1 MRFQKRILLHY
12 GIILFISVA
21 VISVLHYQSTR
32 KQSLSEEYSYLQTL
46 ASQMTRHLELQYSS
60 MEEAAEALLSD
71 PDMLDNLRILVT
83 VPEESSYRQDAEKN
97 INIKLNTYHIVKRYY
112 RVIAYNQLGDIFAS
126 YDFDERK
133 VAGIVPAAQEELT
146 WQATGQRGKSVLL
159 APHTDPWGLKEQ
171 KRVYSLLKEVLG
183 YKTFLEVQQTEES
196 LEHIFSVYDEDIRVT
211 AVFGEG
217 KLLYGTRE
225 NIPRGYPDTELA
237 GTTGVFEIT
246 SPATKAT
253 ELVASSYSDLTGVTV
268 MVAENKSVVF
278 RKMSDSL
285 WVEWAA
291 LVLFAGLFAFFLYQA
306 SKYIARPVN
315 ELREQMEKGN
325 FENPEEQIHIENSMD
340 EIKALANAYERVI
353 KRLRESLLKEK
364 SLSYLQLQAHYDLLQ
379 AQINPHFFH
388 NVLNVISSRGLSM
401 GDETICEMCESLAG
415 MFRYATGNKVRYVPV
430 RDEIGYLEQYLY
442 LMKLRYC
449 HKIQYSIE
457 VEEELQTQMVPKIV
471 FQPVVENSIKHGFNR
486 HEDVMEIRI
495 RGRIDREKNRWEM
508 LFEDNGEGID
518 QDTIRQLEEG
528 MAAMRRNIKDYQ
540 ADNGM
545 EIGGMG
551 LLNAYARLILFLGDD
566 VKLTLYGSE
575 WGTRVVISAPVDL

>member
-12 GIILFISVA
+12 GIILFVSVA

-71 PDMLDNLRILVT
+71 PDMLDNLRILAT
-83 VPEESSYRQDAEKN
+83 VPGESSYRQDAEKN

-133 VAGIVPAAQEELT
+133 VADTVPAAQEELT
-146 WQATGQRGKSVLL
+146 RQATGQKGKSVLI

-171 KRVYSLLKEVLG
+171 KKVYSLLKEVLG
-183 YKTFLEVQQTEES
+183 YKTYLEVQQTEES

-217 KLLYGTRE
+217 KLLYGTKE
-225 NIPRGYPDTELA
+225 NIPRGYPNA
-237 GTTGVFEIT
+237 
-246 SPATKAT
+246 
-253 ELVASSYSDLTGVTV
+253 ELVASSYSELTGVTV

-278 RKMSDSL
+278 RKMSGSL
-285 WVEWAA
+285 WVEWGA

-388 NVLNVISSRGLSM
+388 NVLNVISSRGLST

-442 LMKLRYC
+442 LMKLRFC

-457 VEEELQTQMVPKIV
+457 VEEELQTQIVPKIV

-495 RGRIDREKNRWEM
+495 RGRIDREKNQWEM

-518 QDTIRQLEEG
+518 QNTIRQLEEG
-528 MAAMRRNIKDYQ
+528 MAAMRRNIKDCQ

-566 VKLTLYGSE
+566 VKLAIYGSGH
-575 WGTRVVISAPVDL
+575 GTRVVISAPVDS

>member
-12 GIILFISVA
+12 GIILFVSVA

-71 PDMLDNLRILVT
+71 PDMLDNLRILAT
-83 VPEESSYRQDAEKN
+83 VPGESSYRQDAEKN

-133 VAGIVPAAQEELT
+133 VADTVPAAQEELT
-146 WQATGQRGKSVLL
+146 RQATGQKGKSVLI
-159 APHTDPWGLKEQ
+159 APHTDPWGIKEQ
-171 KRVYSLLKEVLG
+171 KKVYSLLKEVLG
-183 YKTFLEVQQTEES
+183 YKTYLEVQQTEES

-217 KLLYGTRE
+217 KLLYGTKE
-225 NIPRGYPDTELA
+225 NIPRGYPNA
-237 GTTGVFEIT
+237 
-246 SPATKAT
+246 
-253 ELVASSYSDLTGVTV
+253 ELVASSYSELTGVTV

-278 RKMSDSL
+278 RKMSGSL
-285 WVEWAA
+285 WVEWGA

-388 NVLNVISSRGLSM
+388 NVLNVISSRGLST

-442 LMKLRYC
+442 LMKLRFC

-495 RGRIDREKNRWEM
+495 RGRIDREKNQWEM

-518 QDTIRQLEEG
+518 QNTIRQLEEG
-528 MAAMRRNIKDYQ
+528 MAAMRRNIKDCQ

-566 VKLTLYGSE
+566 VKLAIYGSGH
-575 WGTRVVISAPVDL
+575 GTRVVISAPVDS

>member
-12 GIILFISVA
+12 GIILFVSVA

-71 PDMLDNLRILVT
+71 PDMLDNLRILAT
-83 VPEESSYRQDAEKN
+83 VPGESSYRQDAEKN

-133 VAGIVPAAQEELT
+133 VADTVPAAQEELT
-146 WQATGQRGKSVLL
+146 RQATGQKGKSVLI

-171 KRVYSLLKEVLG
+171 KKVYSLLKEVLG
-183 YKTFLEVQQTEES
+183 YKTYLEVQQTEES

-217 KLLYGTRE
+217 KLLYGTKE
-225 NIPRGYPDTELA
+225 NIPRGYPNA
-237 GTTGVFEIT
+237 
-246 SPATKAT
+246 
-253 ELVASSYSDLTGVTV
+253 ELVASSYSELTGVTV

-278 RKMSDSL
+278 RKMSGSL
-285 WVEWAA
+285 WVEWGA

-388 NVLNVISSRGLSM
+388 NVLNVISSRGLST

-442 LMKLRYC
+442 LMKLRFC

-495 RGRIDREKNRWEM
+495 RGRIDREKNQWEM

-518 QDTIRQLEEG
+518 QNTIRQLEEG
-528 MAAMRRNIKDYQ
+528 MAAMRRNIKDCQ

-566 VKLTLYGSE
+566 AKLTIYGSGH
-575 WGTRVVISAPVDL
+575 GTRVVISAPVDS

>member
-12 GIILFISVA
+12 GIILFVSVA

-71 PDMLDNLRILVT
+71 PDMLDNLRILAT
-83 VPEESSYRQDAEKN
+83 VPGESSYHQDAEKN

-133 VAGIVPAAQEELT
+133 VADTVPAAQEELT
-146 WQATGQRGKSVLL
+146 RQATGQKGKSVLI

-171 KRVYSLLKEVLG
+171 KKVYSLLKEVLG
-183 YKTFLEVQQTEES
+183 YKTYLEVQQTEES

-217 KLLYGTRE
+217 KLLYGTKE
-225 NIPRGYPDTELA
+225 NIPRGYPNA
-237 GTTGVFEIT
+237 
-246 SPATKAT
+246 
-253 ELVASSYSDLTGVTV
+253 ELVASSYSELTGVTV

-278 RKMSDSL
+278 RKMSGSL
-285 WVEWAA
+285 WVEWGA

-388 NVLNVISSRGLSM
+388 NVLNVISSRGLST

-442 LMKLRYC
+442 LMKLRFC

-495 RGRIDREKNRWEM
+495 RGRIDREKNQWEM

-518 QDTIRQLEEG
+518 QNTIRQLEEG
-528 MAAMRRNIKDYQ
+528 MAAMRRNIKDCQ

-566 VKLTLYGSE
+566 VKLAIYGSGH
-575 WGTRVVISAPVDL
+575 GTRVVISAPVDS

>member
-1 MRFQKRILLHY
+1 
-12 GIILFISVA
+12 
-21 VISVLHYQSTR
+21 
-32 KQSLSEEYSYLQTL
+32 
-46 ASQMTRHLELQYSS
+46 
-60 MEEAAEALLSD
+60 
-71 PDMLDNLRILVT
+71 
-83 VPEESSYRQDAEKN
+83 
-97 INIKLNTYHIVKRYY
+97 
-112 RVIAYNQLGDIFAS
+112 
-126 YDFDERK
+126 
-133 VAGIVPAAQEELT
+133 
-146 WQATGQRGKSVLL
+146 
-159 APHTDPWGLKEQ
+159 
-171 KRVYSLLKEVLG
+171 
-183 YKTFLEVQQTEES
+183 
-196 LEHIFSVYDEDIRVT
+196 
-211 AVFGEG
+211 
-217 KLLYGTRE
+217 
-225 NIPRGYPDTELA
+225 
-237 GTTGVFEIT
+237 
-246 SPATKAT
+246 
-253 ELVASSYSDLTGVTV
+253 

-278 RKMSDSL
+278 RKMSGSL
-285 WVEWAA
+285 WVEWGA

-388 NVLNVISSRGLSM
+388 NVLNVISSRGLST

-442 LMKLRYC
+442 LMKLRFC

-495 RGRIDREKNRWEM
+495 RGRIDREKNQWEM

-518 QDTIRQLEEG
+518 QNTIRQLEEG
-528 MAAMRRNIKDYQ
+528 MAAMRRNIKDCQ

-566 VKLTLYGSE
+566 AKLTIYGSGH
-575 WGTRVVISAPVDL
+575 GTRVVISAPVDS

>member
-12 GIILFISVA
+12 GIILFVSVA

-133 VAGIVPAAQEELT
+133 VADTVPAAQEELT
-146 WQATGQRGKSVLL
+146 RQATGQKGKSVLI

-171 KRVYSLLKEVLG
+171 KKVYSLLKEVLG
-183 YKTFLEVQQTEES
+183 YKTYLEVQQTEES

-217 KLLYGTRE
+217 KLLYGTKE
-225 NIPRGYPDTELA
+225 NIPRGYPNA
-237 GTTGVFEIT
+237 
-246 SPATKAT
+246 
-253 ELVASSYSDLTGVTV
+253 ELVASSYSELTGVTV

-278 RKMSDSL
+278 RKMSGSL
-285 WVEWAA
+285 WVEWGA

-388 NVLNVISSRGLSM
+388 NVLNVISSRGLST

-442 LMKLRYC
+442 LMKLRFC

-495 RGRIDREKNRWEM
+495 RGRIDREKNQWEM

-518 QDTIRQLEEG
+518 QNTIRQLEEG
-528 MAAMRRNIKDYQ
+528 MAAMRRNIKDCQ

-566 VKLTLYGSE
+566 AKLTIYGSGH
-575 WGTRVVISAPVDL
+575 GTRVVISAPVDS